1 MNSNYSYDPSKP
13 AFATLDDPLEEEF
26 LNSGNPF
33 ANNGIKAYNPQQQE
47 LQTTV
52 MKIQDVEQR
61 TLDSTKRSLQ
71 AIAESEQI
79 GVETAKTLVHQREQL
94 VNTDRRL
101 DMIQEDLKES
111 QKNINAIK
119 SVFSSFRQWMTKD
132 KKKKDGDKDNQEK
145 DTEDTK
151 DPKDPSFDHNP
162 ALERAVA
169 IAPDLPHPS
178 LEASGAT
185 YGGSTRY
192 AGPLK
197 SAPSDDWRHTTSRVN
212 QQLDQDLDDMAF
224 GLSRLKGL
232 AEGLGQEISGQNELI
247 DSIAGKAEKTDL
259 RLGTTNKQINTL
271 LKK

>member
-1 MNSNYSYDPSKP
+1 MSNYSYDPSKP
-13 AFATLDDPLEEEF
+13 AFSVLDDPLEEEF

-33 ANNGIKAYNPQQQE
+33 ASNGIKAYTPAQQE
-47 LQTTV
+47 HQTTI

-94 VNTDRRL
+94 VNTDKRL

-111 QKNINAIK
+111 QKNIKAIK

-132 KKKKDGDKDNQEK
+132 KKKDADKDNKEK

-151 DPKDPSFDHNP
+151 DTEASFDHNP

-169 IAPDLPHPS
+169 IAPNMPHPS

-185 YGGSTRY
+185 YGNSTRY

-197 SAPSDDWRHTTSRVN
+197 SSPSGGDWKDTTNRVN
-212 QQLDQDLDDMAF
+212 RQLDQDLDDMAF

-232 AEGLGQEISGQNELI
+232 AEGLGQEIGGQNELI
-247 DSIAGKAEKTDL
+247 DSIATKADRTDIK
-259 RLGTTNKQINTL
+259 LGSTNKQINTL